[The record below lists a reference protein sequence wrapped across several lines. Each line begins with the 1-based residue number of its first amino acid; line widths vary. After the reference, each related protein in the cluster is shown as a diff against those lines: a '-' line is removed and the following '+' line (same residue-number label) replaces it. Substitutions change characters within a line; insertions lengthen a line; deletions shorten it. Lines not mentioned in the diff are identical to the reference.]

1 MPNYHQTGLTRDRLL
16 LDILKSW
23 GAMDTDQ
30 IVLAVPFP
38 SKRVA
43 QRRLQKL
50 LDLKL
55 IKRSTYTLPYCYYIE
70 QPQDLIDRLNRNWVR
85 LRVMTKLHNWEKLEF
100 WDYSTYRIRNTVK
113 NTVKEYSLTT
123 KPLGFL
129 DDNVVIVC
137 DDLIIKI
144 KEELKCGK

>member
-1 MPNYHQTGLTRDRLL
+1 
-16 LDILKSW
+16 
-23 GAMDTDQ
+23 MDTDQ

-43 QRRLQKL
+43 QRRLNKL

-55 IKRSTYTLPYCYYIE
+55 IKRSTYTLPYCYYID
-70 QPQDLIDRLNRNWVR
+70 QPTDLLDRLNRNWVR
-85 LRVMTKLHNWEKLEF
+85 LWVTNKLHNWEKLEY
-100 WDYSTYRIRNTVK
+100 WDYTTYRIRNTVK

-129 DDNVVIVC
+129 DDNVVIV
-137 DDLIIKI
+137 DEELIIKI
-144 KEELKCGK
+144 KEELKCVK